1 MKTLK
6 IASVAMMVVFALAGL
21 SSSAQEFKEKPDF
34 KLVVNMNY
42 EKAMKDPLLVKLMY
56 LQLNKQEYID
66 ADRELFVATVICR
79 NRTYKI
85 SGTREQWDFFFWFDT
100 YKARKTKLP
109 ERRNN
114 S

>member
-6 IASVAMMVVFALAGL
+6 IASVAMMVVFALACL
-21 SSSAQEFKEKPDF
+21 SASAQVVREKPDF
-34 KLVVNMNY
+34 KLVTNLTY
-42 EKAMKDPLLVKLMY
+42 EKAMKDPLLVKMMY
-56 LQLNKQEYID
+56 LQLSKQEYVN
-66 ADRELFVATVICR
+66 ADQELYVATVICR
-79 NRTYKI
+79 NRTYKVI
-85 SGTREQWDFFFWFDT
+85 GTREQWDFFFWFDT